1 MNLLLL
7 WLIFLGCTLAILYSG
22 TKLSK
27 YGDIIAEKSGLG
39 RVWIGVILIAS
50 ITSLPELVTG
60 LSSVIIFKT
69 PDIAAGN
76 VLGSCVF
83 NMLIL
88 ALLDIS
94 DKLSPI
100 SSRVQQGHT
109 LSAGF
114 GILLLC
120 IVAVNIFLSTT
131 RTGMFTTLG
140 WTGLY
145 TPLIILFYL
154 IAMRLIFSYEKR
166 IIAAFIKESVEE
178 LKYEKIPKKDVYINF
193 SIHALVVVIAA
204 LFLPGIGKEIAEK
217 TGLGQSFVGN
227 IFIAISTT
235 IPELVV
241 SISALKIGAG
251 DMAIGNLFGSNI
263 FNIAILAIDDIFFI
277 EGPLFSFVE
286 STHIVPAIS
295 AIIMM
300 TIAIIGL
307 TYRASKKQLFLA
319 WDAIGIVAVYIFNL
333 IVLYI
338 LR

>member
-7 WLIFLGCTLAILYSG
+7 WLIFLGCTSAILYSG
-22 TKLSK
+22 IKLSK

-88 ALLDIS
+88 ALLDIF
-94 DKLSPI
+94 DKSSPI

-131 RTGMFTTLG
+131 STGMFIALG
-140 WTGLY
+140 WIGLY

-166 IIAAFIKESVEE
+166 IIAAFIEERVEG

-193 SIHALVVVIAA
+193 SINALVVVIAA
-204 LFLPGIGKEIAEK
+204 LFLPGIGKEIAVK
-217 TGLGQSFVGN
+217 TGLGESFVGN

-263 FNIAILAIDDIFFI
+263 FNITILAIDDIFFM
-277 EGPLFSFVE
+277 EGPLLSFVE
-286 STHIVPAIS
+286 STHMVSAIS

-307 TYRASKKQLFLA
+307 TYRASKKQLFLS
-319 WDAIGIVAVYIFNL
+319 WDAIGIAAVYIFNL